1 MAEHGFTRFL
11 AAKRQIDP
19 APQDPI
25 KELRDGWD
33 AVVEFG
39 RTNPALYLLMYG
51 EPTRSTAVIRIGLEH
66 LLDRIR
72 RIAAAGLLR
81 VEEGLAVQIVHAAAG
96 GAILTWLSV
105 PEPQRNPELLV
116 ALRESMVTTVT
127 TREPA
132 VREQGP
138 AGAARALRAALPGQ
152 NALSEAE
159 QQLLAEWLRRLS
171 A

>member
-1 MAEHGFTRFL
+1 MT
-11 AAKRQIDP
+11 
-19 APQDPI
+19 
-25 KELRDGWD
+25 
-33 AVVEFG
+33 
-39 RTNPALYLLMYG
+39 
-51 EPTRSTAVIRIGLEH
+51 
-66 LLDRIR
+66 LLDGELLVAPSAVASEGKQNFMRGGLLGHRMVRIC

-81 VEEGLAVQIVHAAAG
+81 VEEGLAVQIVHAAAS

-105 PEPQRNPELLV
+105 PELQRDPALLV
-116 ALRESMVTTVT
+116 ALRETMVTAVT

-138 AGAARALRAALPGQ
+138 TDAARALRAALPGQ

-159 QQLLAEWLRRLS
+159 EQLLAEWLRRLS